1 MRQPASLLPHQ
12 ILTRVVGGSVSVV
25 LVRDPSDG
33 SVRHGVRYT
42 SGVLEWTSR
51 HCFLQAEHAAA
62 GADVLADFLGSHR
75 R

>member
-1 MRQPASLLPHQ
+1 VTESSGLLPHQ
-12 ILTRVVGGSVSVV
+12 ILTRVVGGSVSVI

-33 SVRHGVRYT
+33 TVRHGVRYA

-51 HCFLQAEHAAA
+51 HCFQEPEHAAA
-62 GADVLADFLGSHR
+62 ATDVLSDFLGSR